1 MVRIHLHESF
11 YNNIRQ
17 GLKTQTARI
26 DEPHY
31 PIGNAIADFSNGLS
45 LPIEIT
51 SISFKSINNM
61 SLGEIQ
67 KDGFESKEKLW
78 EALIGFYPD
87 LKEKNPL
94 MLVEFRC
101 IMD

>member
-1 MVRIHLHESF
+1 MVRIHFHESF

-45 LPIEIT
+45 LSIEIT
-51 SISFKSINNM
+51 SVSFKSINNM
-61 SLGEIQ
+61 SLCEIQ

-87 LKEKNPL
+87 LEEKNPL